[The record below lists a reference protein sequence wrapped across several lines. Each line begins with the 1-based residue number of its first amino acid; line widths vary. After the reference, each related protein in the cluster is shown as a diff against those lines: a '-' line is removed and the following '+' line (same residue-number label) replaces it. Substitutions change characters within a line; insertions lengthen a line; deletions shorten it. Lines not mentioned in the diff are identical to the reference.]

1 LSFISILLR
10 NDAKGMKLK
19 NKLKNEARKT
29 GMEMLE
35 IEILDSKG
43 ESREHAMRAYRKLM
57 SESVDE
63 VTYLA
68 RV

>member
-10 NDAKGMKLK
+10 DDAKGMKLK

-29 GMEMLE
+29 DMEMLE

-43 ESREHAMRAYRKLM
+43 ESKEQAMRTYRKLL
-57 SESVDE
+57 SESADE
-63 VTYLA
+63 LTYLA